1 MLKRFQLT
9 PACMYLWIQNDEV
22 FFENKQTN
30 NKPKKNPSK
39 THCDL
44 SSILEA
50 DPMVLKRATTAI
62 LCSATERWTSPS
74 HPQGFADVLSLQGL
88 DFIVWKR
95 AEFAHMLIVICPTAG
110 FFNSIF

>member
-1 MLKRFQLT
+1 MEVSDVEVFSAD
-9 PACMYLWIQNDEV
+9 PCMYV
-22 FFENKQTN
+22 FMNTKWWDLFWKQTN
-30 NKPKKNPSK
+30 KQQTQKKPSK

-50 DPMVLKRATTAI
+50 DPMVLKRAATAI
-62 LCSATERWTSPS
+62 LCSATKRWTSPS

-88 DFIVWKR
+88 DSIVWKR

-110 FFNSIF
+110 FF